1 MKNFLNKLLLPFT
14 KESSLAGIFFFFV
27 LSSWYVLR
35 PVRNEM
41 AVENYGQDFLLILLS
56 ITALTMLIINP
67 IYSWIASR
75 ANFKKI
81 ITYCYSFLIFNL
93 CVFIFYSR
101 SLDETDTAQ
110 AMWLGRVFY
119 VWCNIY
125 SFFVVSIFWVLV
137 INIFRDEKSR
147 KLYGFIM
154 AGGSIGAIF
163 GSEISVRL
171 SESFTNFGLE
181 LFAFSSSILLFTA
194 ILLARYIVNINNSIV
209 LVKEVGGRWS
219 DAISNIMT
227 VNEVKSVAIYSWLFT
242 SLMTIQWISAIPII
256 EAYSDLAPDRIELF
270 ARIEQLVS
278 PLTLITQLFLTYIV
292 ISFFGITSVLIVY
305 GFLFI
310 IVFLL
315 YGLVPSVGIVVFAQA
330 LLRVFEYGF
339 NKPSREIIYSQ
350 LEKEDRYKSTVFIDT
365 FVTRFGDLTGS
376 LFMGLGKIVG
386 ISVSLM
392 PMLAI
397 PFAGLFSITG
407 YKISKNFKNNS
418 KEL

>member
-1 MKNFLNKLLLPFT
+1 
-14 KESSLAGIFFFFV
+14 
-27 LSSWYVLR
+27 
-35 PVRNEM
+35 M

-56 ITALTMLIINP
+56 ITALTMLVINP

-75 ANFKKI
+75 SNFKKI
-81 ITYCYSFLIFNL
+81 IVYCYSFLIFNL
-93 CVFIFYSR
+93 FLFLFYSR
-101 SLDETDTAQ
+101 SLGDEDIEQ
-110 AMWLGRVFY
+110 AIWLGRVFY
-119 VWCNIY
+119 IWCNIY

-154 AGGSIGAIF
+154 AGGSVGAIF

-181 LFAFSSSILLFTA
+181 LFALSSSILLLSA
-194 ILLARYIVNINNSIV
+194 IILARYIVNLNNSIV
-209 LVKEVGGRWS
+209 LVKEVGGKWS
-219 DAISNIMT
+219 DALSNMMT
-227 VNEVKSVAIYSWLFT
+227 VKEVRSVAIYSWLFT

-256 EAYSDLAPDRIELF
+256 ESYSDLAPDRIELF

-292 ISFFGITSVLIVY
+292 ISFFGITSILIVY

-315 YGLVPSVGIVVFAQA
+315 YGLAPSVGVVVFAQA

-376 LFMGLGKIVG
+376 VFMGLGKIVA
-386 ISVSLM
+386 ISMSLM
-392 PMLAI
+392 PMIAI
-397 PFAGLFSITG
+397 PFAGLFSFTG
-407 YKISKNFKNNS
+407 YKISKNFKN
-418 KEL
+418 KTIDP

>member
-1 MKNFLNKLLLPFT
+1 MRLKNTVLTSLLFFL
-14 KESSLAGIFFFFV
+14 V

-35 PVRNEM
+35 AVRNEM

-93 CVFIFYSR
+93 FVFIFYSR

-110 AMWLGRVFY
+110 AIWLGRVFY

-194 ILLARYIVNINNSIV
+194 ILLARYIVNLNNSIV

-219 DAISNIMT
+219 DALSNIMS
-227 VNEVKSVAIYSWLFT
+227 VKEVKSIAIYSWLFT

-315 YGLVPSVGIVVFAQA
+315 YGLMPSVGVVVFAQA

-339 NKPSREIIYSQ
+339 NKPCREIIYSQ

-418 KEL
+418 KDL

>member
-1 MKNFLNKLLLPFT
+1 MRLKNTVLTSLLFFL
-14 KESSLAGIFFFFV
+14 V

-35 PVRNEM
+35 AVRNEM

-93 CVFIFYSR
+93 FVFIFYSR

-110 AMWLGRVFY
+110 AIWLGRVFY

-194 ILLARYIVNINNSIV
+194 ILLARYIVNLNNSIV

-219 DAISNIMT
+219 DALSNIMS
-227 VNEVKSVAIYSWLFT
+227 VKEVKSIAIYSWLFT

-256 EAYSDLAPDRIELF
+256 ESYSDLAPDRIELF

-315 YGLVPSVGIVVFAQA
+315 YGLMPSVGVVVFAQA

-418 KEL
+418 KGL

>member
-1 MKNFLNKLLLPFT
+1 MRLKNTVLTSLLFFL
-14 KESSLAGIFFFFV
+14 V

-35 PVRNEM
+35 AVRNEM

-93 CVFIFYSR
+93 CIFIFYSR

-110 AMWLGRVFY
+110 AIWLGRVFY

-194 ILLARYIVNINNSIV
+194 ILLARYIVNLNNSIV

-219 DAISNIMT
+219 DALSNIMS
-227 VNEVKSVAIYSWLFT
+227 VKEVKSVAIYSWLFT

-256 EAYSDLAPDRIELF
+256 ETYSDLAPDRIELF

-315 YGLVPSVGIVVFAQA
+315 YGLMPSVGIVVFAQA

-397 PFAGLFSITG
+397 PFAGLFSIAG
-407 YKISKNFKNNS
+407 FKISKNLKNNS
-418 KEL
+418 KDL

>member
-1 MKNFLNKLLLPFT
+1 MRLKNTVLTSLLFFL
-14 KESSLAGIFFFFV
+14 V

-35 PVRNEM
+35 AVRNEM

-93 CVFIFYSR
+93 CIFIFYSR

-110 AMWLGRVFY
+110 AIWLGRVFY

-194 ILLARYIVNINNSIV
+194 ILLARYIVNLNNSIV

-219 DAISNIMT
+219 DALSNIMS
-227 VNEVKSVAIYSWLFT
+227 VKEVKSIAIYSWLFT

-256 EAYSDLAPDRIELF
+256 ETYSDLAPDRIELF

-315 YGLVPSVGIVVFAQA
+315 YGLMPSVGIVVFAQA

-397 PFAGLFSITG
+397 PFAGLFSIAG
-407 YKISKNFKNNS
+407 FKISKNFKNNS
-418 KEL
+418 KDL

>member
-1 MKNFLNKLLLPFT
+1 MRLKNTVLTSLLFFL
-14 KESSLAGIFFFFV
+14 V

-35 PVRNEM
+35 AVRNEM

-93 CVFIFYSR
+93 FVFIFYSR

-110 AMWLGRVFY
+110 AIWLGRVFY

-194 ILLARYIVNINNSIV
+194 ILLARYIVNLNNSIV

-219 DAISNIMT
+219 DALSNIMS
-227 VNEVKSVAIYSWLFT
+227 VKEVKSIAIYSWLFT

-315 YGLVPSVGIVVFAQA
+315 YGLIPSVGVVVFAQA

-376 LFMGLGKIVG
+376 LFMGLGKTVG

>member
-1 MKNFLNKLLLPFT
+1 MRIKNTILTSFLFFLV
-14 KESSLAGIFFFFV
+14 LA
-27 LSSWYVLR
+27 SWYVLR
-35 PVRNEM
+35 AVRNEM

-75 ANFKKI
+75 SNFKKI
-81 ITYCYSFLIFNL
+81 ITYCYSFLIINL
-93 CVFIFYSR
+93 CIFIFYSR
-101 SLDETDTAQ
+101 SLEETDTIQ
-110 AMWLGRVFY
+110 SMWLGRVFY

-147 KLYGFIM
+147 KLYGFVM
-154 AGGSIGAIF
+154 AGGSVGAIF

-171 SESFTNFGLE
+171 SESFTNLGLE
-181 LFAFSSSILLFTA
+181 LFSLSSSILLLTA
-194 ILLARYIVNINNSIV
+194 IILARYIVNLNNSIV
-209 LVKEVGGRWS
+209 LVKEVGGKWS
-219 DAISNIMT
+219 DALSNIMT
-227 VNEVKSVAIYSWLFT
+227 VKEVRSVAIYSWLFT

-256 EAYSDLAPDRIELF
+256 ESYSDLAPDRIELF

-292 ISFFGITSVLIVY
+292 ISFFGISSILIVY

-315 YGLVPSVGIVVFAQA
+315 YGLAPSVGVVVFAQA

-376 LFMGLGKIVG
+376 IFMGFGKIAAL
-386 ISVSLM
+386 SVSLM
-392 PMLAI
+392 PMIAI
-397 PFAGLFSITG
+397 PFAGLFSLTG
-407 YKISKNFKNNS
+407 YKISKNFKNS
-418 KEL
+418 PKEP

>member
-1 MKNFLNKLLLPFT
+1 MRLKNTVLTSLLFFL
-14 KESSLAGIFFFFV
+14 V

-35 PVRNEM
+35 AVRNEM

-315 YGLVPSVGIVVFAQA
+315 YGLIPSVGIVVFAQA